1 MTVYNRS
8 FLYPKRYFFI
18 KKESSELGVIQ
29 NKQPYLQ
36 NNSKYATKNDIGN
49 HSRQFL
55 LAE

>member
-8 FLYPKRYFFI
+8 FLYPKRCFFI
-18 KKESSELGVIQ
+18 KKKSSELGIIQ
-29 NKQPYLQ
+29 NKSLYLQ

-49 HSRQFL
+49 HSHQFL

>member
-1 MTVYNRS
+1 MTIYNRS

-36 NNSKYATKNDIGN
+36 NNSKYDIKNDIGN
-49 HSRQFL
+49 HSYQFP

>member
-1 MTVYNRS
+1 MTAYNRS

-18 KKESSELGVIQ
+18 NKESSELGVIQ

-36 NNSKYATKNDIGN
+36 NNSKYDIKNDIGN
-49 HSRQFL
+49 HSRQLL

>member
-1 MTVYNRS
+1 MTVYKLS

-29 NKQPYLQ
+29 NKWLNLQ
-36 NNSKYATKNDIGN
+36 NNSKYAIKNDIGN
-49 HSRQFL
+49 HSHQFL